1 MVSTIAPEDRDL
13 FWYAETAE
21 QIWRD
26 ILTWYEMKG
35 QPLLPPDADSYCVP
49 G

>member
-35 QPLLPPDADSYCVP
+35 QPLLPPDAEAYCAP